1 MAKETINGLG
11 RRKTAVARVYLKS
24 GKGTFIVNG
33 KDIKEYISL
42 KQLVDRAIKPLNV
55 TESIDKFDI
64 TVNVKGGGIKGQA
77 EAISLGIARALV
89 KNDETVKP
97 ALKAENLMTRDSRM
111 VERKKFGKKKHV
123 KASNSVNVNLQKF
136 IKIIWQFLNYLSK
149 KC

>member
-11 RRKTAVARVYLKS
+11 RRKTAVARVYLKN
-24 GKGTFIVNG
+24 GKGAFTVNG
-33 KDIKEYISL
+33 KDINEYITL

-55 TESIDKFDI
+55 TDSIGKFDI

-97 ALKAENLMTRDSRM
+97 ALKAESLMTRDSRM
-111 VERKKFGKKKHV
+111 VERKKFGKKKAR
-123 KASNSVNVNLQKF
+123 KSF
-136 IKIIWQFLNYLSK
+136 QFSK
-149 KC
+149 R

>member
-42 KQLVDRAIKPLNV
+42 KQFVDRAIKPLNV

-111 VERKKFGKKKHV
+111 VERKKFGKKKAR
-123 KASNSVNVNLQKF
+123 KSF
-136 IKIIWQFLNYLSK
+136 QFSK
-149 KC
+149 R

>member
-24 GKGTFIVNG
+24 GKGTIIVNG
-33 KDIKEYISL
+33 KDIKEYIAL
-42 KQLVDRAIKPLNV
+42 KQLVDRALKPLNV
-55 TESIDKFDI
+55 LDAASKFDI

-111 VERKKFGKKKHV
+111 VERKKFGKKKAR
-123 KASNSVNVNLQKF
+123 KSF
-136 IKIIWQFLNYLSK
+136 QFSK
-149 KC
+149 R

>member
-1 MAKETINGLG
+1 MANTTINGLG

-111 VERKKFGKKKHV
+111 VERKKFGKKKAR
-123 KASNSVNVNLQKF
+123 KSF
-136 IKIIWQFLNYLSK
+136 QFSK
-149 KC
+149 R

>member
-24 GKGTFIVNG
+24 GNGTITING
-33 KDIKEYISL
+33 KDVKEYISL
-42 KQLVDRAIKPLNV
+42 KQLIDRALKPLNV
-55 TESIDKFDI
+55 VDAVEKFDI

-111 VERKKFGKKKHV
+111 VERKKFGKKKAR
-123 KASNSVNVNLQKF
+123 KSF
-136 IKIIWQFLNYLSK
+136 QFSK
-149 KC
+149 R

>member
-24 GKGTFIVNG
+24 GNGTIIING
-33 KDIKEYISL
+33 KDIKEYINL
-42 KQLVDRAIKPLNV
+42 QQLVDRALKPLNV
-55 TESIDKFDI
+55 LDAASKFDI

-97 ALKAENLMTRDSRM
+97 ALKAESLMTRDSRM
-111 VERKKFGKKKHV
+111 VERKKFGKKKAR
-123 KASNSVNVNLQKF
+123 KSF
-136 IKIIWQFLNYLSK
+136 QFSK
-149 KC
+149 R

>member
-24 GKGTFIVNG
+24 GKGAFIVNG
-33 KDIKEYISL
+33 KDINEYITL

-55 TESIDKFDI
+55 TDSIGKFDI

-97 ALKAENLMTRDSRM
+97 ALKAESLMTRDSRM
-111 VERKKFGKKKHV
+111 VERKKFGKKKAR
-123 KASNSVNVNLQKF
+123 KSF
-136 IKIIWQFLNYLSK
+136 QFSK
-149 KC
+149 R

>member
-24 GKGTFIVNG
+24 GKGAFIVNG
-33 KDIKEYISL
+33 KDINEYISL

-55 TESIDKFDI
+55 TDSIGKFDI
-64 TVNVKGGGIKGQA
+64 SVNVKGGGIKGQA

-111 VERKKFGKKKHV
+111 VERKKFGKKKAR
-123 KASNSVNVNLQKF
+123 KSF
-136 IKIIWQFLNYLSK
+136 QFSK
-149 KC
+149 R

>member
-77 EAISLGIARALV
+77 EAIKLGIARALLEV
-89 KNDETVKP
+89 NAELRPV
-97 ALKAENLMTRDSRM
+97 LKAAGQLKRDPRG
-111 VERKKFGKKKHV
+111 VERKKFGHKKARK
-123 KASNSVNVNLQKF
+123 SY
-136 IKIIWQFLNYLSK
+136 QFSK
-149 KC
+149 R